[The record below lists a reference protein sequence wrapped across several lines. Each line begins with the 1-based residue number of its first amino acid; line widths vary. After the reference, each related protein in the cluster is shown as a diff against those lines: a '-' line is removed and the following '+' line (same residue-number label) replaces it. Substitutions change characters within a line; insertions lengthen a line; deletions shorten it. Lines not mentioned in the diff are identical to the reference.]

1 MRERKKRI
9 NHQTKYFVSRE
20 DENKK
25 KRRERERKKNCTYII
40 KSISMMNPF
49 DEHHWSTN
57 KD

>member
-25 KRRERERKKNCTYII
+25 KRREKEKKKLYIY
-40 KSISMMNPF
+40 N
-49 DEHHWSTN
+49 
-57 KD
+57 